1 MVISI
6 EALIDI
12 KVAME
17 EDFALLPNHFLGQQ
31 FLCSNILVIHKLL
44 YGMSYVMKVYK
55 INKKENEK
63 KRNNK
68 FRGKDIIFCHKIL
81 I

>member
-44 YGMSYVMKVYK
+44 YDMSHAMQVYE

-63 KRNNK
+63 K
-68 FRGKDIIFCHKIL
+68 
-81 I
+81 